1 MIGLVIKTLLQLLVQ
16 SILVYV
22 VLGPGEGEDSS
33 TAGKDSLRLLNM
45 FMKKLQTTVI
55 NTNNLFSTLYY
66 SSQDKTPFNG
76 SSEQFIFLHP
86 AFREVCLDV
95 SQETQNQSS
104 K

>member
-45 FMKKLQTTVI
+45 LMKKLQTTVI

-66 SSQDKTPFNG
+66 GIRLFYYVFVP
-76 SSEQFIFLHP
+76 L
-86 AFREVCLDV
+86 V
-95 SQETQNQSS
+95 STLP
-104 K
+104 